1 MDERIAMYDNPDN
14 KNNRLE
20 YIRIRLYLMASRQD
34 FEEMVKMKVH
44 LYMEHV
50 FKKELAVRMG
60 ISKKSSNI
68 GILFKIARA
77 KLRALENE
85 NDTLLYEMI
94 ANDYTLNTEMDVVVL
109 PENWEHLKELLK
121 EYT

>member
-50 FKKELAVRMG
+50 FKKELACRMG

-68 GILFKIARA
+68 SILFKIARA